1 MNVCRLIKKLVMQ
14 KNDSQQENVCKKIFT
29 VPNILSM
36 LRIVLIIP
44 SVYYILVENY
54 IVAVILLIISGVT
67 DMFDGIIARQL
78 NQITKLGQV
87 LDPIADK
94 LTLAAVVISSSIKF
108 PEIIPIAV
116 LLVLKEIMML
126 TFGIILLNR
135 DITSLSARWYGKL
148 ATVLFYISAIVIV
161 GLKAFYGYSNYIL
174 NCILMGVTAIVMVFA
189 MFKYYFL
196 YWNLLKSE

>member
-116 LLVLKEIMML
+116 ILVLKEIMML